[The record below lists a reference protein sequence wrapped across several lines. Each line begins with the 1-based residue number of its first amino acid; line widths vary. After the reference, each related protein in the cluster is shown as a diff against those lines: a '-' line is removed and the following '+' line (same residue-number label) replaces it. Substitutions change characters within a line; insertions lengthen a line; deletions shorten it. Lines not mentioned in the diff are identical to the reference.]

1 MRTRALAAVPP
12 ALLGVVACVQ
22 IGLARLTPLTPW
34 KGGGFGMFATTD
46 GAANRSTGVLVTG
59 PERSQELDVP
69 PSLAD
74 AAARCEAFPA
84 ERCLRALAR
93 RLADRERRHGRPVSS
108 VQVRVWRTEFA
119 PGTLE
124 PGRRML
130 AEYLLTEPG
139 ADR

>member
-1 MRTRALAAVPP
+1 MRTRALAAIPP
-12 ALLGVVACVQ
+12 ALLAVVACVQ

-34 KGGGFGMFATTD
+34 KGGGFGMFATID
-46 GAANRSTGVLVTG
+46 GASNRRTQVLVTG

-74 AAARCEAFPA
+74 SAAACEAFPT
-84 ERCLRALAR
+84 ERCLAALAR

-108 VQVRVWRTEFA
+108 LRVQVWRTEFA
-119 PGTLE
+119 PVTLE
-124 PGRRML
+124 PRRRLL
-130 AEYLLTEPG
+130 AEHLLTGPG